1 MHFFDLPTL
10 LGPGDCLV
18 LNDSRVLP
26 ARLLGHREPTGGAV
40 EVLLL
45 IDRGDKVWECLVRP
59 GRKLKPGTRLSFGD
73 GSLKAEVVEVCEGGN
88 RLVRFEYEG
97 IFLETLERLGKMPL
111 PPYIKAEL
119 SDPERYQTVYSRE
132 VGSAAAP
139 TAGLHF
145 TRALL
150 EQVQEMGVKVCYVTL
165 HVGLGTFVDPRLEG
179 GKLNDA
185 ARAAGDVVKLIE
197 LEGEEKLFYP
207 AIPIQVAILRASY
220 ADTRGNCTFQREGV
234 YAEAL
239 AQAQAARNS
248 GGTVIVQVERIVE
261 YGSLDTRL
269 VRLPGIYVDV
279 LVEAPPEEHMQT
291 FGTRYNPAFSGE
303 VRVPLRSLP
312 PLPMGER
319 KIIARRAAMELLPH
333 AVTNLGIGMP
343 EGVAAVA
350 AEEGLEGLVLTTE
363 VGAIGGIPVG
373 GKDFG
378 AAINADCILDQP
390 AQFDF
395 YDGGGL
401 DVAFLGLAQMD
412 AAGNINVSKFGP
424 KIAGC
429 GGFINIT
436 QNAKR
441 VVYCG
446 TFTAGGLDVAVEDG
460 RLAIRREGS
469 VRKLLRQVEQITFS
483 GAYAARRGQHVLY
496 VTERAV
502 FALTPEGVELKEIA
516 PGVDLQRDILD
527 QMDFQPIIRKVRA
540 MDPRI
545 FRPEPM
551 GLTLP

>member
-1 MHFFDLPTL
+1 MPYTFCNPCRLLPGRNGERKGSADMPKILSAHDAVRQYIHDGDTVTFGGFASGLMHPESILRAL
-10 LGPGDCLV
+10 EERARNGEGPHGLTALYAAGQGDS
-18 LNDSRVLP
+18 DSRGLNHLGVEGLCRRVIGGHWGLSPKLGRLCAENKLAGYNLP
-26 ARLLGHREPTGGAV
+26 QGVIAQLFRDIAAG
-40 EVLLL
+40 
-45 IDRGDKVWECLVRP
+45 
-59 GRKLKPGTRLSFGD
+59 KPGVIT
-73 GSLKAEVVEVCEGGN
+73 
-88 RLVRFEYEG
+88 
-97 IFLETLERLGKMPL
+97 
-111 PPYIKAEL
+111 
-119 SDPERYQTVYSRE
+119 
-132 VGSAAAP
+132 
-139 TAGLHF
+139 
-145 TRALL
+145 
-150 EQVQEMGVKVCYVTL
+150 

-303 VRVPLRSLP
+303 VRVPLHSLP

-363 VGAIGGIPVG
+363 VGAIGGIPAG